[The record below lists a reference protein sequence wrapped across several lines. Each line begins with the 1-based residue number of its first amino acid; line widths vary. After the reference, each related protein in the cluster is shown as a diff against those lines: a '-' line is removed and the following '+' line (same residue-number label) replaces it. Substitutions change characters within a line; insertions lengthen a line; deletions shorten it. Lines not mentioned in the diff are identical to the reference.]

1 MRAVS
6 PTVLRNRSE
15 IGCHASDVGGE
26 RETAGMARYVIDAPV
41 ALRLVAPNSLRS
53 EAMSILYR
61 EVRAGIRSRDDARAL
76 LDPLTALKVRLLGDR
91 VSRGTAWRIAEELG
105 WDDIHDAE
113 YLAVTR
119 LQADAFVTLDPERA
133 RRAEGV
139 VPVAWFEALAQA

>member
-1 MRAVS
+1 MTRFVIDG
-6 PTVLRNRSE
+6 PTVIRLVENPGSL
-15 IGCHASDVGGE
+15 HSSHQ
-26 RETAGMARYVIDAPV
+26 
-41 ALRLVAPNSLRS
+41 LVAPNALRS

-61 EVRAGIRSRDDARAL
+61 DVRSGRRTRDEARAL

-105 WDDIHDAE
+105 WDDIHEAE

-119 LQADAFVTLDPERA
+119 LQADAFVTVDAERA

-139 VPVAWFEALAQA
+139 VPLAPFEALGKE